1 MELLEK
7 TLSSE
12 MKFKGRIV
20 TLRLDEAELPNG
32 RKASREVVE
41 HPGGVGILPLYED
54 GTVTLVRQ
62 FRYPFQK
69 VIAELPAGKL
79 EYGEDHRLAALR
91 ELSEEVGAA
100 PDELTYLGCI
110 YPSPGFSSEVLH
122 MYLAR
127 GLRQGECHPDED
139 EFLERERIPFQT
151 LVERVMSGEIT
162 DGKTVAA
169 ALKVKVLLGL

>member
-12 MKFKGRIV
+12 IKFKGRIV

-32 RKASREVVE
+32 RKASREMVE
-41 HPGGVGILPLYED
+41 HPGGVVILPLYED

-91 ELSEEVGAA
+91 ELSEEVGAV

-110 YPSPGFSSEVLH
+110 YTSPGFSS
-122 MYLAR
+122 
-127 GLRQGECHPDED
+127 
-139 EFLERERIPFQT
+139 
-151 LVERVMSGEIT
+151 
-162 DGKTVAA
+162 
-169 ALKVKVLLGL
+169 

>member
-12 MKFKGRIV
+12 IKFKGRIV

-41 HPGGVGILPLYED
+41 HPGGVVILPLYED

-69 VIAELPAGKL
+69 VISELPAGKL
-79 EYGEDHRLAALR
+79 EYGDDHRLAALR
-91 ELSEEVGAA
+91 ELSEEVGAV

-110 YPSPGFSSEVLH
+110 YTSPGFSSEVLH

-127 GLRQGECHPDED
+127 GLHQGACHPDED

-151 LVERVMSGEIT
+151 LVERVMSGEIA

>member
-12 MKFKGRIV
+12 IKFKGRIV

-41 HPGGVGILPLYED
+41 HPGGVVILPLYED

-79 EYGEDHRLAALR
+79 EYGEDQRLAALR
-91 ELSEEVGAA
+91 ELSEEVGAV

-110 YPSPGFSSEVLH
+110 YTSPGFSSEVLH

-127 GLRQGECHPDED
+127 GLHQGACHPDED

-151 LVERVMSGEIT
+151 LVERVMSGEIA